1 MKEKVLYEKYNS
13 GKHWENHPTIYAE
26 RFLDFLKERR
36 FSGLLI
42 DLGCGSGRDVNFFS
56 KNGLDVKGIDL
67 DEKEISLAKKNFPEI
82 CFEIQDVEKLS
93 FVDKSIDY
101 IFMINVIHYLDKEK
115 AIKEVYRTLKDGG
128 YFFIHFNLEIK
139 DNNDKIDYS
148 QKEEEIL
155 SLVKDFK
162 IIKKKIFKRVD
173 TKPLKHTHKIMEL
186 VLQKLPK

>member
-36 FSGLLI
+36 FSGLLV

-56 KNGLDVKGIDL
+56 KNGLNVKGIDL

-93 FVDKSIDY
+93 FADKSIDY

>member
-36 FSGLLI
+36 FSGLLV

-93 FVDKSIDY
+93 FADKSIDY